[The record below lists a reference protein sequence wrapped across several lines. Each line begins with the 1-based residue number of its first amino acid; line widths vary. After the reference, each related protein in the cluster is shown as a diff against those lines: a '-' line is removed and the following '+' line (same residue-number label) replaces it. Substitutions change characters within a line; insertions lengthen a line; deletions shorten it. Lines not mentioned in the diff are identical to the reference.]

1 MSSIYLDSD
10 TIEAALRALCD
21 GVPLEILAGRLR
33 VRPEELAKLL
43 GLPADQSRGRAAADS
58 GEVDLWASAEG
69 VL

>member
-33 VRPEELAKLL
+33 VRPEELATPL
-43 GLPADQSRGRAAADS
+43 GLPADQPRGRAAADS